1 MQDPGLVYTLE
12 LRIID
17 LEQKVGELESLLQE
31 VVRGRVR
38 PSDNAVVALPPALL
52 KRISEGENAV
62 RLVRQFRLLTQKELG
77 EACGIRPNHI
87 SAIERGMPYGLK
99 TARRL
104 AEALGVPVDLF
115 AG

>member
-1 MQDPGLVYTLE
+1 MSDPGMVYALE
-12 LRIID
+12 LRVID

-31 VVRGRVR
+31 VLKGRVR
-38 PSDNAVVALPPALL
+38 PADNAVVALPPALL
-52 KRISEGENAV
+52 KRIAEGENAV
-62 RLVRQFRLLTQKELG
+62 RVVRQFRLLTQKELG
-77 EACGIRPNHI
+77 DACGIRANHI

-104 AEALGVPVDLF
+104 AEALSVPVDLL